1 MTDLR
6 ARSSRWMSVA
16 GLGLVAVLFAAAL
29 ADPALAWFAVLTA
42 VGGGLA
48 AGTLITS
55 RRNGLGAGT
64 LTQPDPMSQ
73 GRILGDVINFASVRV
88 AGIGGLPLVAFA
100 VVLAL
105 NFPKIGWTVTMGLAG
120 GIVLAVAT
128 IVVRRWRGPL
138 NSGHGA
144 PRGRGVLF
152 TKDDAETPRTRPNN
166 SQWLHRALTVSASP
180 RLRVSCRSVVAE
192 WR

>member
-1 MTDLR
+1 
-6 ARSSRWMSVA
+6 MSVA

-105 NFPKIGWTVTMGLAG
+105 NFPKIGWTVTVGLAG
-120 GIVLAVAT
+120 GVVLAVAT
-128 IVVRRWRGPL
+128 IVVRRWRGRSTP
-138 NSGHGA
+138 A
-144 PRGRGVLF
+144 TVRRA
-152 TKDDAETPRTRPNN
+152 DAGSCLRRMTPR
-166 SQWLHRALTVSASP
+166 HREPGQTTLSGYTV
-180 RLRVSCRSVVAE
+180 R
-192 WR
+192 

>member
-29 ADPALAWFAVLTA
+29 ADSALAWFAVLTA

-152 TKDDAETPRTRPNN
+152 TNGDAPR
-166 SQWLHRALTVSASP
+166 RAAEAPVDPVLPGSKLASASP
-180 RLRVSCRSVVAE
+180 SLL
-192 WR
+192 